1 MRVRVCIH
9 LHTHIY
15 PVAAEAA
22 RTSPAAASADFVRLM
37 AAEPARKNPA
47 AGQKSHFVHSV
58 RLLVVK
64 AAAAR
69 QGPGKLQWDLG

>member
-1 MRVRVCIH
+1 MRVRVCID

-22 RTSPAAASADFVRLM
+22 RKSPAAASADFVRLM

-64 AAAAR
+64 AAAEL
-69 QGPGKLQWDLG
+69 QGPVKLQ